1 MDYSS
6 LARKYGTPLYVY
18 DFNEIQKNFIALKE
32 AFAARKSL
40 VCFAIK
46 ASSNLSILKF
56 LSDLGSGFD
65 CVSIGELRR
74 ALYIGAK
81 SYKIIFS
88 GVGKQDGELEFALK
102 SDILLINLESEAEM
116 LCLERIAQNLNK
128 SARISIRVNPN
139 VDAKTHPYIST
150 GLSENKF
157 GVSIETARKMYIY
170 AKKSKFLNP
179 VGIHFHIGS
188 QLTDISPICDAAKI
202 VSDLLRELRALEI
215 DIKFFDVGGGIGIR
229 YEDEK
234 QIVLYDYAQGI
245 LKSLSGLDV
254 TIVCEPGRFIT
265 GAAGVFLTRV
275 LYEKQNCGKRF
286 VIVDGAMNDL
296 IRPSL
301 YGAHHKIELVS
312 EQNFACESCASQSD
326 TENST
331 ARNSS
336 QQSGITQDLAENF
349 TAQNST
355 HSKAFGIEAK
365 SASEDFAPQNSTPQ
379 NGVLQSLQGNFAPHN
394 SSNLSSAVDNS
405 APQSSAESL
414 SLCDVVGPICES
426 GDFLAKGVSLP
437 SLQSGDLL
445 AIKSAGAYGFSMS
458 SNYNTRCRAAEIA
471 VYDGQDRLIRK
482 RESFDELIALE
493 KDFV

>member
-88 GVGKQDGELEFALK
+88 GVGKQDSELEFALK

-116 LCLERIAQNLNK
+116 LRLEQIAQKLNK
-128 SARISIRVNPN
+128 PARISIRVNPN

-150 GLSENKF
+150 GLNENKF

-245 LKSLSGLDV
+245 LRSLSGLDV
-254 TIVCEPGRFIT
+254 TIVCEPGRFIA

-301 YGAHHKIELVS
+301 YGAHHAIEIV
-312 EQNFACESCASQSD
+312 
-326 TENST
+326 
-331 ARNSS
+331 
-336 QQSGITQDLAENF
+336 
-349 TAQNST
+349 
-355 HSKAFGIEAK
+355 
-365 SASEDFAPQNSTPQ
+365 SASEGINLDEAGDSEVNLGGRGADQT
-379 NGVLQSLQGNFAPHN
+379 
-394 SSNLSSAVDNS
+394 SSSGADEKISSVNLSEA
-405 APQSSAESL
+405 

-493 KDFV
+493 KDLV

>member
-32 AFAARKSL
+32 VFTARKSL

-46 ASSNLSILKF
+46 ANSNLSVLKF

-88 GVGKQDGELEFALK
+88 GVGKQDSELEFALQ

-116 LCLERIAQNLNK
+116 LRLERIAQKLNK
-128 SARISIRVNPN
+128 PARISIRVNPN

-150 GLSENKF
+150 GLNENKF

-188 QLTDISPICDAAKI
+188 QLTDIAPICDAAKI
-202 VSDLLRELRALEI
+202 VSDLLRELRAIEI

-301 YGAHHKIELVS
+301 YGAHHAIEIV
-312 EQNFACESCASQSD
+312 
-326 TENST
+326 
-331 ARNSS
+331 
-336 QQSGITQDLAENF
+336 
-349 TAQNST
+349 
-355 HSKAFGIEAK
+355 
-365 SASEDFAPQNSTPQ
+365 SASEGINLDEAGDSEVNLGGRGADQT
-379 NGVLQSLQGNFAPHN
+379 
-394 SSNLSSAVDNS
+394 SSSGADEKISSVNLSEA
-405 APQSSAESL
+405 

-458 SNYNTRCRAAEIA
+458 SNYNTRCRAAEVA

-493 KDFV
+493 KDLV

>member
-88 GVGKQDGELEFALK
+88 GVGKQDSELEFALQ

-116 LCLERIAQNLNK
+116 LRLERIAQKLNK
-128 SARISIRVNPN
+128 PARISIRVNPN

-265 GAAGVFLTRV
+265 GASGVLLTRV

-312 EQNFACESCASQSD
+312 ERNSACESCASQSD

-331 ARNSS
+331 A
-336 QQSGITQDLAENF
+336 
-349 TAQNST
+349 QNST

-365 SASEDFAPQNSTPQ
+365 PASEDFAPQNSTPQ
-379 NGVLQSLQGNFAPHN
+379 NGVSQSLQGNFAPQN

-437 SLQSGDLL
+437 SLQSGDLI
-445 AIKSAGAYGFSMS
+445 AIKSAAAYGFSMS

>member
-1 MDYSS
+1 
-6 LARKYGTPLYVY
+6 
-18 DFNEIQKNFIALKE
+18 
-32 AFAARKSL
+32 
-40 VCFAIK
+40 
-46 ASSNLSILKF
+46 
-56 LSDLGSGFD
+56 
-65 CVSIGELRR
+65 
-74 ALYIGAK
+74 
-81 SYKIIFS
+81 
-88 GVGKQDGELEFALK
+88 
-102 SDILLINLESEAEM
+102 
-116 LCLERIAQNLNK
+116 
-128 SARISIRVNPN
+128 
-139 VDAKTHPYIST
+139 
-150 GLSENKF
+150 
-157 GVSIETARKMYIY
+157 MYIY

-265 GAAGVFLTRV
+265 GAAGVFLTHV

-301 YGAHHKIELVS
+301 YGAHHAIEIV
-312 EQNFACESCASQSD
+312 
-326 TENST
+326 
-331 ARNSS
+331 
-336 QQSGITQDLAENF
+336 
-349 TAQNST
+349 
-355 HSKAFGIEAK
+355 
-365 SASEDFAPQNSTPQ
+365 SASEGINLDEPCASEVNLGCT
-379 NGVLQSLQGNFAPHN
+379 
-394 SSNLSSAVDNS
+394 SSDQTSGCCAYEKISSVNLVEAS
-405 APQSSAESL
+405 P
-414 SLCDVVGPICES
+414 CDVVGPICES

-437 SLQSGDLL
+437 CLQSGDLL

-458 SNYNTRCRAAEIA
+458 SNYNTRCRAAEVA

-482 RESFDELIALE
+482 RESFDELIVLE
-493 KDFV
+493 KDLV

>member
-46 ASSNLSILKF
+46 ANSNLSVLKF

-88 GVGKQDGELEFALK
+88 GVGKQDGELEFALE
-102 SDILLINLESEAEM
+102 SDILLINLESQAEM
-116 LCLERIAQNLNK
+116 LRLEQIAQKLNK
-128 SARISIRVNPN
+128 PARISIRVNPN

-150 GLSENKF
+150 GLNENKF

-245 LKSLSGLDV
+245 LRSLSGLDV
-254 TIVCEPGRFIT
+254 TIVCEPGRFIA

-312 EQNFACESCASQSD
+312 EQNSACKSCASQSD

-331 ARNSS
+331 
-336 QQSGITQDLAENF
+336 T
-349 TAQNST
+349 QNS
-355 HSKAFGIEAK
+355 
-365 SASEDFAPQNSTPQ
+365 PPQ
-379 NGVLQSLQGNFAPHN
+379 NGVSQSLQGNFAPQN

-493 KDFV
+493 KDLV

>member
-88 GVGKQDGELEFALK
+88 GVGKQDSELEFALQ

-116 LCLERIAQNLNK
+116 LRLEQIAQKLNK
-128 SARISIRVNPN
+128 PARISIRVNPN

-254 TIVCEPGRFIT
+254 TIVCEPGRFIA

-312 EQNFACESCASQSD
+312 ERNSACESCASQSD

-331 ARNSS
+331 A
-336 QQSGITQDLAENF
+336 
-349 TAQNST
+349 QNST
-355 HSKAFGIEAK
+355 YSKAFGIEAK
-365 SASEDFAPQNSTPQ
+365 SASEDFAPQNS
-379 NGVLQSLQGNFAPHN
+379 SD
-394 SSNLSSAVDNS
+394 LSSAADNS

-414 SLCDVVGPICES
+414 SPCDVVGPICES

-458 SNYNTRCRAAEIA
+458 SNYNTRPRAAEVA

-493 KDFV
+493 KDLV

>member
-116 LCLERIAQNLNK
+116 LRLEQIAQKRNK
-128 SARISIRVNPN
+128 PARISIRVNPN

-150 GLSENKF
+150 GLNENKF

-245 LKSLSGLDV
+245 LRSLSGLDV

-265 GAAGVFLTRV
+265 GASGVLLTRV

-312 EQNFACESCASQSD
+312 ERNSACESCASQSD
-326 TENST
+326 TENS
-331 ARNSS
+331 
-336 QQSGITQDLAENF
+336 

-379 NGVLQSLQGNFAPHN
+379 NGVSQSLQGNFAPQN
-394 SSNLSSAVDNS
+394 SSNLSSAANNS
-405 APQSSAESL
+405 VPQSSAESL
-414 SLCDVVGPICES
+414 SPCDVVGPICES

-437 SLQSGDLL
+437 CLQSGDLL

-458 SNYNTRCRAAEIA
+458 SSYNTRCRAAEVA
-471 VYDGQDRLIRK
+471 VYDGQDRLIRR

>member
-88 GVGKQDGELEFALK
+88 GVGKQDSELEFALK

-116 LCLERIAQNLNK
+116 LRLERIAQNLNK
-128 SARISIRVNPN
+128 PARISIRVNPN

-150 GLSENKF
+150 GLNENKF

-188 QLTDISPICDAAKI
+188 QLTEIAPICDAAKI

-245 LKSLSGLDV
+245 LRSLSGLDV
-254 TIVCEPGRFIT
+254 TIVCEPGRFIA

-301 YGAHHKIELVS
+301 YGAHHAIEII
-312 EQNFACESCASQSD
+312 
-326 TENST
+326 
-331 ARNSS
+331 
-336 QQSGITQDLAENF
+336 G
-349 TAQNST
+349 
-355 HSKAFGIEAK
+355 
-365 SASEDFAPQNSTPQ
+365 ASESINLNEPDASEVNLGGRGSDQT
-379 NGVLQSLQGNFAPHN
+379 NGYRADEKI
-394 SSNLSSAVDNS
+394 SSANL
-405 APQSSAESL
+405 AAA

-445 AIKSAGAYGFSMS
+445 AIKSTGAYGFSMS
-458 SNYNTRCRAAEIA
+458 SNYNTRCRAAEVA

-482 RESFDELIALE
+482 RESFDDLIALE
-493 KDFV
+493 KDLI

>member
-46 ASSNLSILKF
+46 ANSNLSVLKF

-88 GVGKQDGELEFALK
+88 GVGKQDSELEFALQ

-116 LCLERIAQNLNK
+116 LRLERIAQNLNK
-128 SARISIRVNPN
+128 PARISIRVNPN

-312 EQNFACESCASQSD
+312 ERNSACESCASQSD
-326 TENST
+326 TENSM
-331 ARNSS
+331 
-336 QQSGITQDLAENF
+336 
-349 TAQNST
+349 AQNSM

-379 NGVLQSLQGNFAPHN
+379 NGVSQSLQGNFAPQN

-405 APQSSAESL
+405 APQSSVESL

-458 SNYNTRCRAAEIA
+458 SNYNTRCRAAEVA

>member
-6 LARKYGTPLYVY
+6 LACKYGTPLYVY
-18 DFNEIQKNFIALKE
+18 DFNEIEKNFIALKE

-88 GVGKQDGELEFALK
+88 GVGKQDSELEFALQ

-116 LCLERIAQNLNK
+116 LRLERIAQKLNK
-128 SARISIRVNPN
+128 PARISIRVNPN

-245 LKSLSGLDV
+245 LRSLSGLDV
-254 TIVCEPGRFIT
+254 TIVCEPGRFIA

-312 EQNFACESCASQSD
+312 ERNSACESCASQSD

-331 ARNSS
+331 A
-336 QQSGITQDLAENF
+336 
-349 TAQNST
+349 QNST

-365 SASEDFAPQNSTPQ
+365 PASEDFAPQNSTPQ
-379 NGVLQSLQGNFAPHN
+379 NGVSQSLQGNFAPQN
-394 SSNLSSAVDNS
+394 SYNLSSAVDNS

-445 AIKSAGAYGFSMS
+445 TVQSAGAYGFSMS
-458 SNYNTRCRAAEIA
+458 SNYNTRCRAAEVA
-471 VYDGQDRLIRK
+471 VYDGQDRLIRN

>member
-88 GVGKQDGELEFALK
+88 GVGKQDSELEFALK

-116 LCLERIAQNLNK
+116 LRLEQIAQNLNK
-128 SARISIRVNPN
+128 PARISIRVNPN

-150 GLSENKF
+150 GLNENKF

-202 VSDLLRELRALEI
+202 VSELLRELRALEI

-265 GAAGVFLTRV
+265 GASGVLLTRV

-312 EQNFACESCASQSD
+312 ERNSACESCASQSD

-331 ARNSS
+331 A
-336 QQSGITQDLAENF
+336 
-349 TAQNST
+349 QNST
-355 HSKAFGIEAK
+355 YSKAFGIEAK

-379 NGVLQSLQGNFAPHN
+379 NGVSQSLQGNFAPQN

-405 APQSSAESL
+405 APQSSAENL
-414 SLCDVVGPICES
+414 SPCDVVGPICES

-458 SNYNTRCRAAEIA
+458 SNYNTRPRAAEIA

>member
-88 GVGKQDGELEFALK
+88 GVGKQDGELEFALQ

-116 LCLERIAQNLNK
+116 LRLERIAQKLNK
-128 SARISIRVNPN
+128 PARISIRVNPN

-245 LKSLSGLDV
+245 LRSLSGLDV
-254 TIVCEPGRFIT
+254 TIVCEPGRFIA

-312 EQNFACESCASQSD
+312 ERNSDCESCASQSD

-331 ARNSS
+331 A
-336 QQSGITQDLAENF
+336 
-349 TAQNST
+349 
-355 HSKAFGIEAK
+355 
-365 SASEDFAPQNSTPQ
+365 QNSTPQ
-379 NGVLQSLQGNFAPHN
+379 NGVSQSLQGNFAPQN

-426 GDFLAKGVSLP
+426 GDFLAKGVVLP
-437 SLQSGDLL
+437 PLRNGDLL

-458 SNYNTRCRAAEIA
+458 SNYNTRARAAEIA

-482 RESFDELIALE
+482 RESFDDLIALE
-493 KDFV
+493 KDLI

>member
-88 GVGKQDGELEFALK
+88 GVGKQDSELEFALK

-116 LCLERIAQNLNK
+116 LRLERIAQKLNK
-128 SARISIRVNPN
+128 PARISIRVNPN

-150 GLSENKF
+150 GLNENKF

-188 QLTDISPICDAAKI
+188 QLTEIAPICDAAKI

-301 YGAHHKIELVS
+301 YGAHHAIEII
-312 EQNFACESCASQSD
+312 
-326 TENST
+326 
-331 ARNSS
+331 
-336 QQSGITQDLAENF
+336 G
-349 TAQNST
+349 
-355 HSKAFGIEAK
+355 
-365 SASEDFAPQNSTPQ
+365 ASEGINLDEPDAS
-379 NGVLQSLQGNFAPHN
+379 GVNLGGRGLDQTSGYRADEKI
-394 SSNLSSAVDNS
+394 SSVNLA
-405 APQSSAESL
+405 AA

-426 GDFLAKGVSLP
+426 GDFLAKGVNLP

-471 VYDGQDRLIRK
+471 VYDGQDRLIRR
-482 RESFDELIALE
+482 RESFDDLIALE
-493 KDFV
+493 KDLV

>member
-88 GVGKQDGELEFALK
+88 GVGKQDSELEFALK

-116 LCLERIAQNLNK
+116 LRLERIAQKLNK
-128 SARISIRVNPN
+128 PARISIRVNPN

-150 GLSENKF
+150 GLNENKF

-188 QLTDISPICDAAKI
+188 QLTEIAPICDAAKI

-265 GAAGVFLTRV
+265 GAAGVFLTRA

-301 YGAHHKIELVS
+301 YGAHHAIEIV
-312 EQNFACESCASQSD
+312 
-326 TENST
+326 
-331 ARNSS
+331 
-336 QQSGITQDLAENF
+336 
-349 TAQNST
+349 
-355 HSKAFGIEAK
+355 
-365 SASEDFAPQNSTPQ
+365 SASEGINLDKLCASGVNLGGRGSDQT
-379 NGVLQSLQGNFAPHN
+379 NGCCAAEKI
-394 SSNLSSAVDNS
+394 SSVNLSEA
-405 APQSSAESL
+405 

-437 SLQSGDLL
+437 DLQSGDLL

-458 SNYNTRCRAAEIA
+458 SNYNTRCRAAEVA

-482 RESFDELIALE
+482 RESFDDLIALE